1 MEGYGRNQSFNH
13 STTINNKPTTHSP
26 AQNNNTTPFV
36 QQLVLFTHFVSTNS
50 FPFTKHG
57 ERQGARFLPAVKCC
71 GAHGGLPMLNHTQ
84 KQHVAWAAGSAL
96 GCVGSSFDSCANDQP
111 LFNMVQTHTQSTQ
124 TLCCPRAAKDGFVS
138 CQRSSWLN
146 CETLSMLTVPNP
158 W

>member
-1 MEGYGRNQSFNH
+1 MLSSWYGRNQSFNH

-57 ERQGARFLPAVKCC
+57 ERQGTRFLPAVKCC
-71 GAHGGLPMLNHTQ
+71 GAHGGLLVLHHTQ
-84 KQHVAWAAGSAL
+84 NQHVAWAAGSAL
-96 GCVGSSFDSCANDQP
+96 GCVGSSFGCCANGQP
-111 LFNMVQTHTQSTQ
+111 FVQQGANAHPQ
-124 TLCCPRAAKDGFVS
+124 TLCCARAAKDGFVS

-146 CETLSMLTVPNP
+146 
-158 W
+158 